1 MLGKCSTGVSS
12 PSLHNY
18 LCKVNPREKRV
29 ETDFFFLNLVLQNP
43 KLIKPIAHACCILTS
58 PANSPFPLPP
68 TMGLAHTENRG
79 VSGVQLSSVFLSEAH
94 PGVSS

>member
-29 ETDFFFLNLVLQNP
+29 ETDFFFFKPGTSESKAHKTHSPRLLYIDQP
-43 KLIKPIAHACCILTS
+43 SKLS
-58 PANSPFPLPP
+58 LPSASNNG
-68 TMGLAHTENRG
+68 TGTYGE
-79 VSGVQLSSVFLSEAH
+79 
-94 PGVSS
+94 